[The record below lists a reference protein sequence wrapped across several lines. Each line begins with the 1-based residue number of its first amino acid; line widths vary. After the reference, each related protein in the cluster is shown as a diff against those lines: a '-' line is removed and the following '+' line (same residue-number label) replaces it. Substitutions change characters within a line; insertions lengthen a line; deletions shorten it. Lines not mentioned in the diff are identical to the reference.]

1 MAKINLV
8 LGLFNLIPGLP
19 LDGGQVLKAAL
30 WQATG
35 DRFQAVRLAAKAGQI
50 LGYVAIAF
58 GFLVDYLTGEL
69 VTGLWIVLLG
79 WFGIR
84 NATRYDRVA
93 ILQSTLLQLT
103 AADVMT
109 RNFRVVNANSSLRS
123 FADMYLLAADQPSQ
137 SPVYFAESDGRY
149 RGLVTIDDL
158 RLVER
163 SNWETQTLQTIVHP
177 LTEIPTVNESTD
189 LADVINQ
196 LESENLPHITV
207 LTPAGAVAG
216 VIDRGDIVQSLAVK
230 LNLRIA
236 DTEIKRIKTE
246 GNYPPGLELGAISRG
261 LDASRNAK
269 STKN

>member
-1 MAKINLV
+1 MKLISRPNLQ
-8 LGLFNLIPGLP
+8 FESF
-19 LDGGQVLKAAL
+19 K
-30 WQATG
+30 
-35 DRFQAVRLAAKAGQI
+35 
-50 LGYVAIAF
+50 YVNICAM
-58 GFLVDYLTGEL
+58 
-69 VTGLWIVLLG
+69 WI
-79 WFGIR
+79 
-84 NATRYDRVA
+84 
-93 ILQSTLLQLT
+93 
-103 AADVMT
+103 
-109 RNFRVVNANSSLRS
+109 SL
-123 FADMYLLAADQPSQ
+123 
-137 SPVYFAESDGRY
+137 
-149 RGLVTIDDL
+149 
-158 RLVER
+158 
-163 SNWETQTLQTIVHP
+163 
-177 LTEIPTVNESTD
+177 NESTD